1 MRRAMTL
8 GSGGFAFCMMLVTVG
23 WAGKPNA
30 ADFPLRVHVFQF
42 NAHSHYYRPG
52 GGSYSSLET
61 VDGEGRANL
70 YENGQPRGFD
80 FGYECSARIMVS
92 PGFETYMARWKKP
105 GRELAILLPTLG
117 GKPGEMNECD
127 LAVTLKEDTAYFKH
141 NGLLDEEPAAKFKD
155 WMVRHQ
161 YDPEHG
167 FNQPVNPPAEPA
179 QNGAPAQL
187 AQPAASPSGS
197 Q

>member
-1 MRRAMTL
+1 MRRVWISCLCQLAL
-8 GSGGFAFCMMLVTVG
+8 CLLVSTVA
-23 WAGKPNA
+23 WPAKWNA
-30 ADFPLRVHVFQF
+30 ANYPLRVHIFQF
-42 NAHSHYYRPG
+42 NAHSHYYNRV
-52 GGSYSSLET
+52 LDA

-70 YENGQPRGFD
+70 YENGQPTGFD
-80 FGYECSARIMVS
+80 FSYQCGVRLLVS
-92 PGFETYMARWKKP
+92 PGFETYLARWKKP
-105 GRELAILLPTLG
+105 GRELAILLPALG

-127 LAVTLKEDTAYFKH
+127 LAVTVKEDTAYYKH

-167 FNQPVNPPAEPA
+167 LDQPANPPAEPA
-179 QNGAPAQL
+179 QNGAPAQPS
-187 AQPAASPSGS
+187 QPGATPNGT